1 MASRAHGTPLR
12 VAVLTILEGPFRR
25 RAETEPLAIIGFH
38 GVSCLLLFFLY
49 QRATFSVSNKY
60 TSSIFQGDRCY
71 LKIICLPCQKL
82 FQHIMIIV

>member
-38 GVSCLLLFFLY
+38 GVSCLLLFF
-49 QRATFSVSNKY
+49 FY
-60 TSSIFQGDRCY
+60 TSELLSQSQINTLLVFFKEIDV
-71 LKIICLPCQKL
+71 I
-82 FQHIMIIV
+82 